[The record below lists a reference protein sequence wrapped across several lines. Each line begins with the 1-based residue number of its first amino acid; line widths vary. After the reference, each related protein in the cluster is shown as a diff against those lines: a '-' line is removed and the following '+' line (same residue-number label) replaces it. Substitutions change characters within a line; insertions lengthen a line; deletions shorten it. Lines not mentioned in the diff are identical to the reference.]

1 LEFGATIKPECLHI
15 LKDTL
20 QAEVENLGGLM
31 WNRTKNRD
39 SNRCLN
45 FGSVIFSIGR
55 MAPAGLDLN
64 CFLRLMCSGILAKP
78 ALLSFRPFTSA
89 ALLAA

>member
-1 LEFGATIKPECLHI
+1 
-15 LKDTL
+15 
-20 QAEVENLGGLM
+20 M

-45 FGSVIFSIGR
+45 FGSVIFSIGG

-64 CFLRLMCSGILAKP
+64 GFLRLMCSGILAKP
-78 ALLSFRPFTSA
+78 ALLSFSPFTSA